1 MVRRRSSL
9 LLMCVAVSGLALS
22 CSKPAKVVITP
33 KIVVLRDLN
42 ATKTLNVQVLDA
54 KDRGMDKVKLTF
66 SSSAPEVAEVDK
78 TGKVTAKSSGDTVI
92 TASTEKISGT
102 MEVRVR
108 VVSSITL
115 KAPDEGAIGSVK
127 TIIPLSVRGVNEKGE
142 SADLE
147 GISFKSSD
155 PDVATVDAQGRLTLL
170 STGVTTIQASLGKA
184 SAEIPV
190 PVRIEAPAAVKVESP
205 VQHLK
210 EGETKKLEFS
220 VISDLGKPITVP
232 LECQSSAENVAT
244 VDAKG
249 NLTGVGKG
257 TAVITITAGTASNTI
272 KAVVH

>member
-1 MVRRRSSL
+1 
-9 LLMCVAVSGLALS
+9 
-22 CSKPAKVVITP
+22 
-33 KIVVLRDLN
+33 
-42 ATKTLNVQVLDA
+42 
-54 KDRGMDKVKLTF
+54 
-66 SSSAPEVAEVDK
+66 
-78 TGKVTAKSSGDTVI
+78 
-92 TASTEKISGT
+92 
-102 MEVRVR
+102 
-108 VVSSITL
+108 
-115 KAPDEGAIGSVK
+115 
-127 TIIPLSVRGVNEKGE
+127 
-142 SADLE
+142 
-147 GISFKSSD
+147 
-155 PDVATVDAQGRLTLL
+155 
-170 STGVTTIQASLGKA
+170 VTTIQASLGKA